1 MNEKMTVSQSRM
13 EPDSSWNP
21 PAPVLDHP
29 WVLDPPQVRGS
40 LWADPQAVKSLNEV
54 METLV
59 STYLAANMNFKGI
72 PLKEFM
78 DGFEKAILLASLRL
92 TLGNQREAS
101 AILGI
106 KPTGMF
112 EKMRKHCI
120 NGRQMKLS
128 KKLVAEPTLAVE

>member
-1 MNEKMTVSQSRM
+1 MNLVETNIQVEARADVFLQKA
-13 EPDSSWNP
+13 DSLIDGTWGATQP
-21 PAPVLDHP
+21 RPWMPRPGAIAPAQTLE
-29 WVLDPPQVRGS
+29 S
-40 LWADPQAVKSLNEV
+40 MS
-54 METLV
+54 ETLV
-59 STYLAANMNFKGI
+59 ANYLAACMEARPI